1 MVKSNAKMPSQQVF
15 ILTVIA
21 MIAFAGNS
29 LLSRA
34 AFLETTIDPASFTSL
49 RLLSGFIML
58 WLISFVNHQPYKGE
72 GSWISACALFM
83 YAAGFSFAYVSL
95 STGMGALLLFGA
107 VQATMIGHGIYKGER
122 LSKQQGAG
130 LTLAL
135 AGLIGLLF
143 PGLSSPPLFGAILMM
158 GAGVA
163 WGIYSLRGRGVGNPT
178 LVTTGNFLRSIPI
191 ALVLSA
197 LSFKN
202 ADIELSGLW
211 YAIASGTLTSGVG
224 YALWYSVLPFL
235 KATNAATIQLS
246 VPVLAAVAGILF
258 LGEALSFRFIFASIV
273 ILGGIALVL
282 IKTSSSTLKNE
293 DSN

>member
-1 MVKSNAKMPSQQVF
+1 
-15 ILTVIA
+15 
-21 MIAFAGNS
+21 
-29 LLSRA
+29 
-34 AFLETTIDPASFTSL
+34 
-49 RLLSGFIML
+49 
-58 WLISFVNHQPYKGE
+58 
-72 GSWISACALFM
+72 
-83 YAAGFSFAYVSL
+83 
-95 STGMGALLLFGA
+95 
-107 VQATMIGHGIYKGER
+107 
-122 LSKQQGAG
+122 
-130 LTLAL
+130 
-135 AGLIGLLF
+135 
-143 PGLSSPPLFGAILMM
+143 M

-202 ADIELSGLW
+202 ADTDLSGFW
-211 YAIASGTLTSGVG
+211 YAIASGALTSGVG

-258 LGEALSFRFIFASIV
+258 LGEALSFRFMFASIA

-282 IKTSSSTLKNE
+282 INASNSTRKNE

>member
-1 MVKSNAKMPSQQVF
+1 MF
-15 ILTVIA
+15 ILTAIA

-49 RLLSGFIML
+49 RLLSGFVML

-72 GSWISACALFM
+72 GSWISAFALFM

-135 AGLIGLLF
+135 AGLIGLLL

-163 WGIYSLRGRGVGNPT
+163 WGIYSLRGRGLGNPT

-191 ALVLSA
+191 AVVMSILA
-197 LSFKN
+197 FTN
-202 ADIELSGLW
+202 ADIDLSGFW
-211 YAIASGTLTSGVG
+211 YAIASGALTSGIG

-258 LGEALSFRFIFASIV
+258 LGEALSFRFMFASIA

-282 IKTSSSTLKNE
+282 IKTSSSTRKNE

>member
-1 MVKSNAKMPSQQVF
+1 MPSKQVF
-15 ILTVIA
+15 ILTAIA

-49 RLLSGFIML
+49 RLLSGFVML

-72 GSWISACALFM
+72 GSWISAFVLFL

-135 AGLIGLLF
+135 AGLIGLLL

-163 WGIYSLRGRGVGNPT
+163 WGIYSLRGRGLGNPT

-191 ALVLSA
+191 ALLLSV

-202 ADIELSGLW
+202 ADIDLSGFW
-211 YAIASGTLTSGVG
+211 YAIASGALTSGVG

-246 VPVLAAVAGILF
+246 VPVLAAIAGILF
-258 LGEALSFRFIFASIV
+258 LGEALSFRFMFASIA

-282 IKTSSSTLKNE
+282 VKTSSSTRKNE

>member
-15 ILTVIA
+15 ILTAIA

-49 RLLSGFIML
+49 RLLSGFVML

-72 GSWISACALFM
+72 GSWISAFVLFM

-135 AGLIGLLF
+135 AGLIGLLL

-163 WGIYSLRGRGVGNPT
+163 WGIYSLRGRGLGNPT

-191 ALVLSA
+191 AVVMSILA
-197 LSFKN
+197 FTN
-202 ADIELSGLW
+202 ADIDLSGFW
-211 YAIASGTLTSGVG
+211 YAIASGALTSGVG

-246 VPVLAAVAGILF
+246 VPVLAAIAGILF
-258 LGEALSFRFIFASIV
+258 LGEALSFRFMFASIA

-282 IKTSSSTLKNE
+282 IKKSSSTRKNE
-293 DSN
+293 DSS

>member
-1 MVKSNAKMPSQQVF
+1 MPSKQVF
-15 ILTVIA
+15 ILTAIA

-34 AFLETTIDPASFTSL
+34 AFLGTTIDPASFTSL
-49 RLLSGFIML
+49 RLLSGFVML

-72 GSWISACALFM
+72 GSWISAFVLFM

-135 AGLIGLLF
+135 AGLIGLLL

-163 WGIYSLRGRGVGNPT
+163 WGIYSLRGRGLGNPT

-191 ALVLSA
+191 AVVMSILAFTNV
-197 LSFKN
+197 
-202 ADIELSGLW
+202 DIDLSGFC
-211 YAIASGTLTSGVG
+211 YAIASGALTSGVG
-224 YALWYSVLPFL
+224 YALWYSVLPLL

-246 VPVLAAVAGILF
+246 VPVLAAIAGILF
-258 LGEALSFRFIFASIV
+258 LGEALSFRFMFASIA

-282 IKTSSSTLKNE
+282 IKKSSSTRKNK
-293 DSN
+293 DSS

>member
-1 MVKSNAKMPSQQVF
+1 MPSKQVF
-15 ILTVIA
+15 ILTAIA

-34 AFLETTIDPASFTSL
+34 AFLGTTIDPASFTLL
-49 RLLSGFIML
+49 RLLSGFVML

-72 GSWISACALFM
+72 GSWISAFVLFM

-135 AGLIGLLF
+135 AGLIGLLL

-163 WGIYSLRGRGVGNPT
+163 WGIYSLRGRGLGNPT

-191 ALVLSA
+191 AVVMSILA
-197 LSFKN
+197 FTN
-202 ADIELSGLW
+202 ADIDLSGFC
-211 YAIASGTLTSGVG
+211 YAIASGALTSGVG

-246 VPVLAAVAGILF
+246 VPVLAAIAGILF
-258 LGEALSFRFIFASIV
+258 LGEALSFRFMFASIA

-282 IKTSSSTLKNE
+282 IKKSSSTRKNK
-293 DSN
+293 DSS